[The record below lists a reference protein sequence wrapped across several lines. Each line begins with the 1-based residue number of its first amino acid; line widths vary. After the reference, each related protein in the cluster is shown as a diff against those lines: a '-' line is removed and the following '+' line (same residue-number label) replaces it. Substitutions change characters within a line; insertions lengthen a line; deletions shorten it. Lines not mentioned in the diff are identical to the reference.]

1 MLFTFH
7 EKTKESQIKVT
18 ESLDFMSAKFDD
30 LEREIKKKDKKI
42 N

>member
-1 MLFTFH
+1 MQ
-7 EKTKESQIKVT
+7 KETLLIKEFLKVT

-30 LEREIKKKDKKI
+30 LEKEIKKKDEKI